1 MWVHVVVMM
10 KSQMVLNV
18 KKRKSFQITAKHEVK
33 MGVKITQNVIYSSC
47 VVPKFS
53 GSYMRV

>member
-1 MWVHVVVMM
+1 MMM
-10 KSQMVLNV
+10 KSFLNV

-53 GSYMRV
+53 GSFMRV

>member
-1 MWVHVVVMM
+1 MM

-53 GSYMRV
+53 GSFMRV